1 MGIEAFF
8 AACIIIWLSIFLY
21 ILLMHIS
28 QRRISK
34 NVARLFKV
42 FESLRERE

>member
-8 AACIIIWLSIFLY
+8 AACLIIWLSIFLY
-21 ILLMHIS
+21 LLLIHLS

-34 NVARLFKV
+34 SAAKL
-42 FESLRERE
+42 FESLESLKERK